1 VTKFLTIN
9 YTMKWYGVE
18 EQTTWLYEELLY
30 KINSL
35 YYSLP
40 GYKNW
45 RIKSD
50 KNWTIV
56 LLYPPCYKNWTI
68 NGDKIFNY

>member
-1 VTKFLTIN
+1 VTKILTIF
-9 YTMKWYGVE
+9 YTMKWYGIE
-18 EQTTWLYEELLY
+18 EQITWLYEELLD

-40 GYKNW
+40 GYKSW

-56 LLYPPCYKNWTI
+56 IL
-68 NGDKIFNY
+68 